1 MCEVRLDNVAMPA
14 AALIGDKHGGWP
26 ALSRVLDRAT
36 VALCAEMCGGAQQV
50 LDMTTAYAKI
60 RIAFG
65 KPIGSYQGVKHKA
78 ADMLVDIENAKS
90 LTYYAAW
97 AIDEGLAEAPLA
109 VSMAKAY
116 ASDAYRKVAGAGIQL
131 HGGIGYHL
139 GARPAAL
146 LQARQ
151 GLRGRLWRRHL
162 APRARRPAARSR
174 MAGRRPE
181 MQAENSRQN
190 NFDALRL
197 IAAASVVFSHS
208 FLIAEGTQDHEWLIW
223 LTGNQSILGLVG
235 VFVFFAI
242 SGFLVT
248 QSFEETGDPL
258 RFLAKRALR
267 IFPGL
272 FVATVAV
279 GVRAGAARHDAP
291 AGAFLSRPE
300 PYEYVVGNTL
310 LDQTVHELPGVMFVN
325 NPVGLEING
334 SLWTLRLEFTMYLMV
349 LVLGVLRLLT
359 VRSALLLLAFG
370 MACLHFNM
378 LYPLEKWGWF
388 FQLLSGWGWLVGFF
402 AAGMVLYK
410 LRHTR
415 IFDGRIA
422 LLALAGLVLS
432 VPLRQ
437 FILLFPVFGCYL
449 ALWLALT
456 PRLPVI
462 PAARFGD
469 LSYGIYIYG
478 WPVEQGGDLAPRR
491 PGRVVAGVPDRI
503 AGGGG
508 ARLPVLA
515 SGRAPGTPSQAG
527 GGRSPGGTAS
537 RSWRRGSPRH

>member
-1 MCEVRLDNVAMPA
+1 VE
-14 AALIGDKHGGWP
+14 
-26 ALSRVLDRAT
+26 
-36 VALCAEMCGGAQQV
+36 
-50 LDMTTAYAKI
+50 
-60 RIAFG
+60 
-65 KPIGSYQGVKHKA
+65 
-78 ADMLVDIENAKS
+78 
-90 LTYYAAW
+90 
-97 AIDEGLAEAPLA
+97 
-109 VSMAKAY
+109 
-116 ASDAYRKVAGAGIQL
+116 
-131 HGGIGYHL
+131 
-139 GARPAAL
+139 
-146 LQARQ
+146 
-151 GLRGRLWRRHL
+151 RH
-162 APRARRPAARSR
+162 
-174 MAGRRPE
+174 
-181 MQAENSRQN
+181 N

-197 IAAASVVFSHS
+197 LAASSVVFSHS
-208 FLIAEGTQDHEWLIW
+208 FLIAQGTQDHEPLIW

-248 QSFEETGDPL
+248 QSFEQTGDPW

-272 FVATVAV
+272 FVATVLSAFV
-279 GVRAGAARHDAP
+279 LAP
-291 AGAFLSRPE
+291 LVTTLWTSAFLSIPA
-300 PYEYVVGNTL
+300 PWKYVLGNTL

-334 SLWTLRLEFTMYLMV
+334 ALWTLRLEFLMYLMV

-359 VRSALLLLAFG
+359 LRVALLLVAFG

-378 LYPLEKWGWF
+378 LDELEKWGWF
-388 FQLLSGWGWLVGFF
+388 FELLSGWGWLVGFF

-437 FILLFPVFGCYL
+437 FLVLFPVFGCYL

-462 PAARFGD
+462 RAARFGD

-478 WPVEQGGDLAPRR
+478 WPAEQGAIWLL
-491 PGRVVAGVPDRI
+491 
-503 AGGGG
+503 GGG
-508 ARLPVLA
+508 AAWWQVFLIAMPTAATLA
-515 SGRAPGTPSQAG
+515 FLSWHLVERPALRFKPATRRSSVSPRRDAGVKVGR
-527 GGRSPGGTAS
+527 TAS
-537 RSWRRGSPRH
+537 MASLGQS

>member
-1 MCEVRLDNVAMPA
+1 M
-14 AALIGDKHGGWP
+14 GG
-26 ALSRVLDRAT
+26 
-36 VALCAEMCGGAQQV
+36 
-50 LDMTTAYAKI
+50 
-60 RIAFG
+60 
-65 KPIGSYQGVKHKA
+65 
-78 ADMLVDIENAKS
+78 
-90 LTYYAAW
+90 
-97 AIDEGLAEAPLA
+97 
-109 VSMAKAY
+109 
-116 ASDAYRKVAGAGIQL
+116 
-131 HGGIGYHL
+131 
-139 GARPAAL
+139 
-146 LQARQ
+146 
-151 GLRGRLWRRHL
+151 GRH
-162 APRARRPAARSR
+162 
-174 MAGRRPE
+174 
-181 MQAENSRQN
+181 N

-197 IAAASVVFSHS
+197 VAAVSVVFSHS
-208 FLIAEGTQDHEWLIW
+208 FLIAEGTQNREWLIW

-248 QSFEETGDPL
+248 QSFEATGNARD
-258 RFLAKRALR
+258 FLAKRALR

-272 FVATVAV
+272 FVATLLSAF
-279 GVRAGAARHDAP
+279 ALAP
-291 AGAFLSRPE
+291 LVTTLWPSAFLGRPE
-300 PYEYVVGNTL
+300 PYEYVIGNTL

-349 LVLGVLRLLT
+349 LALGVLRLLT
-359 VRSALLLLAFG
+359 VRAALLLLAFG

-378 LYPLEKWGWF
+378 LDEFEKWGWF

-415 IFDGRIA
+415 VFDGRVA

-437 FILLFPVFGCYL
+437 FILLFPLFGCYL

-478 WPVEQGGDLAPRR
+478 WPVEQGVVWLLGGRAAWWQVFLLALPAAAGLAFLSWHLVERPALRLKPGARR
-491 PGRVVAGVPDRI
+491 SQAALRRDAGVE
-503 AGGGG
+503 
-508 ARLPVLA
+508 V
-515 SGRAPGTPSQAG
+515 
-527 GGRSPGGTAS
+527 SPAVSMATF
-537 RSWRRGSPRH
+537 R